1 MKRLFSFVG
10 ALSTVLLASA
20 QLTSI
25 SVETVL
31 EHDGSIAGIPAGYT
45 TYRIY
50 ANLTNEY
57 DFVSAVYGDA
67 ENPLSLQFTGN
78 ILQVPE
84 GGGFAPDINPVFFE
98 IMIA

>member
-1 MKRLFSFVG
+1 MNDIMKNQPFFQLVVTCFIV
-10 ALSTVLLASA
+10 AISTQRFQA

-31 EHDGSIAGIPAGYT
+31 EHDGSIDGIPAGYT

-57 DFVSAVYGDA
+57 DFVSAVYGDSQS
-67 ENPLSLQFTGN
+67 PSSLG
-78 ILQVPE
+78 
-84 GGGFAPDINPVFFE
+84 
-98 IMIA
+98 